1 MEHVN
6 FKDLKSKVGVDDI
19 AFALGYRLDRK
30 AGIGRYIEMV
40 LPDNEGHP
48 KDTIII
54 KNPNDKANQMYF
66 RRNGSRGGDVI
77 SLIRENANAFNVG
90 GRNEWDTVAKVMAKY
105 ANEPI
110 PEYGDSSY
118 LYKAGY
124 TESQTFDPNRFETK
138 RIDDDIRQVMPYFQ
152 QRGISEDTVTTFSE
166 NIHRVKDLRMAQYPY
181 FNIGFPY
188 TEPGRDEVVGY
199 EVRGFNGFKNKA
211 AGTNSTTGA
220 WIVDLSDNKNAFN
233 VKSVYF
239 AESAYDIMA
248 FYQANK
254 LKLDKES
261 SIFVSI
267 GGTFSEKQIAG
278 IMSHYT
284 NARAIDCFDNDLPG
298 RIYGI
303 KMVGLLENIHM
314 TIIKSEQDV
323 RIKLPDRELSFN
335 EKDVSLGEFAKNVS
349 LRYKVG
355 QWKAPSGFKDWN
367 DVVMNKPQE
376 SITARTK
383 FQRNERLEQ
392 ARQMR
397 M

>member
-1 MEHVN
+1 MEQVN

-30 AGIGRYIEMV
+30 AGVGRYIEMV
-40 LPDNEGHP
+40 LSGNDGQP

-54 KNPNDKANQMYF
+54 KNPNDKANQMFF

-90 GRNEWDTVAKVMAKY
+90 GRNEWDTVAKVLAKY
-105 ANEPI
+105 ANAPI

-124 TESQTFDPNRFETK
+124 TESQAFDPNRFETK
-138 RIDDDIRQVMPYFQ
+138 RIDEDIRQVMPYFQ
-152 QRGISEDTVTTFSE
+152 QRGISEDTVTSFAS
-166 NIHRVKDLRMAQYPY
+166 NIQRVKDLKMAQYPY

-188 TEPGRDEVVGY
+188 TEPGNSEVVGY

-211 AGTNSTTGA
+211 AGTNSSTGA
-220 WIVDLSDNKNAFN
+220 WIVDLSNDKNAFN
-233 VKSVYF
+233 VKNVYF

-267 GGTFSEKQIAG
+267 GGTFSEKQITG
-278 IMSHYT
+278 IMNHYA

-303 KMVGLLENIHM
+303 KMAGLLENIPM
-314 TIIKSEQDV
+314 TIVKTEQDV
-323 RIKLPDRELSFN
+323 RIKIPNKEMVFS
-335 EKDVSLGEFAKNVS
+335 EKEVSLGEFAKHVS

-355 QWKAPSGFKDWN
+355 QWKAPSDFKDWN
-367 DVVMNKPQE
+367 DVLINKPQE
-376 SITARTK
+376 SVTAKTK

>member
-30 AGIGRYIEMV
+30 AGVGRYIEMI
-40 LPDNEGHP
+40 LADNDGRI

-54 KNPNDKANQMYF
+54 KNPRDKANQMYF
-66 RRNGSRGGDVI
+66 RRNGARGGDVI
-77 SLIRENANAFNVG
+77 VFIRENANAFNER
-90 GRNEWDTVAKVMAKY
+90 GRNEWDTVARVLAKY
-105 ANEPI
+105 ANAPI

-124 TESQTFDPNRFETK
+124 TESQIFDPNRFETK
-138 RIDDDIRQVMPYFQ
+138 RIDGEIRQVMPYFQ
-152 QRGISEDTVTTFSE
+152 QRGISEDTVTVFSS
-166 NIHRVKDLRMAQYPY
+166 NIHKVKDLKMAQYPY

-188 TEPGRDEVVGY
+188 REPGRDEVVGY

-220 WIVDLSDNKNAFN
+220 WIVDLSHEKNAFN
-233 VKSVYF
+233 VKNVYF

-376 SITARTK
+376 SITAKTK